1 MPHNFGN
8 GKTGK
13 HGHAVFTAL
22 IAHELSESMLH
33 FEKPPQLRRLI
44 HIPTSLAV
52 FIDFLQ
58 SHQIW
63 ILFLD
68 NLSQP
73 LQIDL
78 PIRPLTMTNIVGNNI

>member
-1 MPHNFGN
+1 
-8 GKTGK
+8 
-13 HGHAVFTAL
+13 
-22 IAHELSESMLH
+22 MLH

-44 HIPTSLAV
+44 DIPTPLAV

-68 NLSQP
+68 NPSQP
-73 LQIDL
+73 LQINL
-78 PIRPLTMTNIVGNNI
+78 PIHPLTMTDVVGKNL